1 MHKTK
6 NTESF
11 KPGWRRVKFGD
22 VVRQSKDKADP
33 ETSGLERYIAGDHMD
48 TDDLRLRRWGEIGSG
63 YLGPAFHMRFKP
75 GQVLYGSRRT
85 YLRKVAIADFN
96 GICANTT
103 FVLEPKNPADLLPAF
118 LPFLMQTQAFNSFSV
133 KNSKGSVNPYINFSD
148 LAKFEFLLP
157 PAKEQRS
164 ITDTLLNLSSLEDHY
179 EIANRCALD
188 LLGSYANTIFST
200 RNFELVPFEKVLL
213 KQPQS
218 GLYKGQD
225 FLGRGTKFV
234 NMKELFGFDAITDS
248 VDMSRMEL
256 SKDEVEKYSLTSNDL
271 LFGRRSIVLTGA
283 GKCSWVG
290 STQEPVIF
298 ESSILRVTVNS
309 DVVLP
314 KFIFEWLRSPLG
326 SQQITRIRSFT
337 TVAGI
342 AGSDLKKISV
352 PVMPIAEQIA
362 IADELSSMRSTVA
375 EISKRQVS
383 NRGLKKLAF
392 EGVLGDCN
400 VY

>member
-1 MHKTK
+1 MSDK
-6 NTESF
+6 NTKRL
-11 KPGWRRVKFGD
+11 KPGWRHVKFGD
-22 VVRQSKDKADP
+22 VVRQCKVRADP

-63 YLGPAFHMRFKP
+63 YLGPAFHIRFKP

-85 YLRKVAIADFN
+85 YLRKVAVADFE

-103 FVLEPKNPADLLPAF
+103 FVLEPKNPNELLPEF
-118 LPFLMQTQAFNSFSV
+118 LPFLMQTDAFNAFSV

-148 LAKFEFLLP
+148 LEKFELFLP
-157 PAKEQRS
+157 PFEEQRS
-164 ITDTLLNLSSLEDHY
+164 IADALLNLSSLEDEY

-188 LLGSYANTIFST
+188 LLGSHANRIFST
-200 RNFELVPFEKVLL
+200 KGFDLVPFEKVLL
-213 KQPQS
+213 KKPQS

-234 NMKELFGFDAITDS
+234 NMKELFGFDEINDS

-256 SKDEVEKYSLTSNDL
+256 SEEEVKKYSLTSDDL

-290 STQEPVIF
+290 GLQEPVIF
-298 ESSILRVTVNS
+298 ESSILRVTVDS
-309 DVVLP
+309 RIVLP
-314 KFIFEWLRSPLG
+314 KFVFEWLRSPQG
-326 SQQITRIRSFT
+326 AQQISRIRSFT

-342 AGSDLKKISV
+342 AGSDLSKISV
-352 PVMPIAEQIA
+352 PVMPISEQVA
-362 IADELSSMRSTVA
+362 IANELSAMRSSVA
-375 EISKRQVS
+375 EIGKRQVA
-383 NRGLKKLAF
+383 NRKLKKLAF
-392 EGVLGDCN
+392 ERVLGDCN